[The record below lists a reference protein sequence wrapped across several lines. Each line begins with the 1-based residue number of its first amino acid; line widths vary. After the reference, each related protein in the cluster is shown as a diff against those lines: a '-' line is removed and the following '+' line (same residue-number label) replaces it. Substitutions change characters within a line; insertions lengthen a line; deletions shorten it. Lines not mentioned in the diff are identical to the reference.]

1 MASDELKSFKVGD
14 KVKKPVEPPRQG
26 AKAEPAPQA
35 AGSVG
40 FPRIEALV
48 EADQPDLAGLEA
60 RHAEL
65 VAMAGSAKANKDKAA
80 AKKAAQAYQRA
91 RELIAYLLE
100 TKAKLSGGAG
110 PSGSGP

>member
-14 KVKKPVEPPRQG
+14 KVKKPVEPPRPG
-26 AKAEPAPQA
+26 AKAEPAPEPS
-35 AGSVG
+35 SVG

-65 VAMAGSAKANKDKAA
+65 SALATGAKANKDKAA
-80 AKKAAQAYQRA
+80 AKKAAQAYQRT
-91 RELIAYLLE
+91 RELVAYLLE
-100 TKAKLSGGAG
+100 TKAKMAGGAG
-110 PSGSGP
+110 PGGSGS